1 MNKEEKVDLNLLNS
15 FLIENKEIDF
25 RTADFLHP
33 SNISQYKW
41 AKFEEQKESLIDGL
55 KAYQRMLRV
64 VPEGREDLA
73 QKLLEKGIK
82 SSRQIANM
90 PKETFIQNN
99 LKLFDDKDDAAARQ
113 LARRVYMN
121 AVSLREAVILQYIT
135 RAQQAEPHVRRK
147 GLMR

>member
-1 MNKEEKVDLNLLNS
+1 
-15 FLIENKEIDF
+15 
-25 RTADFLHP
+25 
-33 SNISQYKW
+33 
-41 AKFEEQKESLIDGL
+41 
-55 KAYQRMLRV
+55 MLRV